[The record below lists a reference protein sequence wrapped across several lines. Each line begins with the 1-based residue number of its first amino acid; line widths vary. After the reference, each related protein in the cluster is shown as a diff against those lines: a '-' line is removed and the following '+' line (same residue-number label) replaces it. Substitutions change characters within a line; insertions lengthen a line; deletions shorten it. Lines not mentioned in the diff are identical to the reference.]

1 MNSDELFEKV
11 MKQESVYYEPAYS
24 PWGEVQSYTLIAK
37 GIFDVNTASHGG
49 ILILTEY
56 ADHLLTEDARKCGS
70 VCGCYLCFEED
81 CAAPVAIRELLDKGI
96 MKAPVNQYYKE
107 GEYSATI
114 DGVIAAWHKDYL
126 QAVEERKAAEQKEKP
141 SQPKQKKTRSREER

>member
-1 MNSDELFEKV
+1 MNSDELFDKV

-24 PWGEVQSYTLIAK
+24 PWGEVRNYTLIAK

-96 MKAPVNQYYKE
+96 MKAPVNEHYKE
-107 GEYSATI
+107 GEYSEIINGCIKRWNPEYWQTREQR
-114 DGVIAAWHKDYL
+114 L
-126 QAVEERKAAEQKEKP
+126 QKEQKA
-141 SQPKQKKTRSREER
+141 KQKKSRSREER

>member
-1 MNSDELFEKV
+1 MNSDELFDKV
-11 MKQESVYYEPAYS
+11 MKQESVYYEPTYS
-24 PWGEVQSYTLIAK
+24 PWGEVQNYTLIAK

-96 MKAPVNQYYKE
+96 MKAPVNEHYKE
-107 GEYSATI
+107 GEYSEI
-114 DGVIAAWHKDYL
+114 INGCIKRWNPEYWHAREQRL
-126 QAVEERKAAEQKEKP
+126 QREVE
-141 SQPKQKKTRSREER
+141 PKQKKVKEREER

>member
-1 MNSDELFEKV
+1 MNSDELFDKV
-11 MKQESVYYEPAYS
+11 MKQESVYYEPTYS
-24 PWGEVQSYTLIAK
+24 PWGEVQNYTLIAK

-96 MKAPVNQYYKE
+96 MKAPVNEHYKE
-107 GEYSATI
+107 GEYSEIINGCITRWNPEYWKAREQR
-114 DGVIAAWHKDYL
+114 L
-126 QAVEERKAAEQKEKP
+126 RKEQKA
-141 SQPKQKKTRSREER
+141 KQKKSRSREER

>member
-1 MNSDELFEKV
+1 MNSDELFDKV

-24 PWGEVQSYTLIAK
+24 PWGEVQNYTLIAK

-49 ILILTEY
+49 ILILTKY

-96 MKAPVNQYYKE
+96 MKAPVNEHYKE
-107 GEYSATI
+107 GEYSEIINGCIKRWNPEYWQAREQR
-114 DGVIAAWHKDYL
+114 L
-126 QAVEERKAAEQKEKP
+126 QKEQKV
-141 SQPKQKKTRSREER
+141 KQKKSRSREER

>member
-1 MNSDELFEKV
+1 MNSDELFDKV
-11 MKQESVYYEPAYS
+11 MKQESVYYEPTYS
-24 PWGEVQSYTLIAK
+24 PWGEVQNYTLIAK

-81 CAAPVAIRELLDKGI
+81 CAAPVALRELMDRGL
-96 MKAPVNQYYKE
+96 MEAPVNNHFAP
-107 GEYSATI
+107 GEYSRII
-114 DGVIAAWHKDYL
+114 DESLQRWYPDYWKDHEKGL
-126 QAVEERKAAEQKEKP
+126 TAPRQKQQKE
-141 SQPKQKKTRSREER
+141 RER

>member
-1 MNSDELFEKV
+1 MNSDELFDKV
-11 MKQESVYYEPAYS
+11 MKQESMYYEPAYS
-24 PWGEVQSYTLIAK
+24 PWGEVQNYTLIAK

-96 MKAPVNQYYKE
+96 MKAPVNEHYKE
-107 GEYSATI
+107 GEYSEIINGCIKRWNPEYWQTREQR
-114 DGVIAAWHKDYL
+114 L
-126 QAVEERKAAEQKEKP
+126 QKEQKG
-141 SQPKQKKTRSREER
+141 KQKKSRSKEER

>member
-1 MNSDELFEKV
+1 MNSDELFDKV

-24 PWGEVQSYTLIAK
+24 PWGEVQNYTLIAK

-96 MKAPVNQYYKE
+96 MKAPVNEHYKE
-107 GEYSATI
+107 GEYSEI
-114 DGVIAAWHKDYL
+114 INGCIKRWNPEYWQVREQRL
-126 QAVEERKAAEQKEKP
+126 QKEQKA
-141 SQPKQKKTRSREER
+141 KQKKSRSREER

>member
-1 MNSDELFEKV
+1 MNSDELFDKV
-11 MKQESVYYEPAYS
+11 MKQESVYYEPTYS
-24 PWGEVQSYTLIAK
+24 PWGEVQNYTLIAK

-81 CAAPVAIRELLDKGI
+81 CAAPVAIRE
-96 MKAPVNQYYKE
+96 
-107 GEYSATI
+107 
-114 DGVIAAWHKDYL
+114 
-126 QAVEERKAAEQKEKP
+126 
-141 SQPKQKKTRSREER
+141 

>member
-1 MNSDELFEKV
+1 MNSDELFDKV

-24 PWGEVQSYTLIAK
+24 PWGEVQNYTLIAK

-81 CAAPVAIRELLDKGI
+81 CDAPVAIRELLDKGF
-96 MKAPVNQYYKE
+96 MKAPVNGHFKE
-107 GEYSATI
+107 SEYSACI
-114 DGVIAAWHKDYL
+114 NDSIKRWNPDYWN
-126 QAVEERKAAEQKEKP
+126 AYEKRTNEKSEPPKA
-141 SQPKQKKTRSREER
+141 KQKKSKEREER

>member
-1 MNSDELFEKV
+1 MNSDELFDKV

-96 MKAPVNQYYKE
+96 MKAPVNEHYKE
-107 GEYSATI
+107 GEYSEIINGCIKRWNPEYWQAREQR
-114 DGVIAAWHKDYL
+114 L
-126 QAVEERKAAEQKEKP
+126 QKEQKA
-141 SQPKQKKTRSREER
+141 KQKKSRSREER